1 VISLFKLLF
10 FPVCLVFAFYSL
22 SLSLGLDAV
31 RLGLVVFSLLF
42 LVSGKTF
49 ITGSPLGNES
59 EIILIGTGWLAAL
72 LFGTLSMPN

>member
-1 VISLFKLLF
+1 MLSFRLLF
-10 FPVCLVFAFYSL
+10 RCLCL
-22 SLSLGLDAV
+22 WDW